1 MSGGCDWWLMVV
13 GVGLVTVEYKVKGAM
28 VSRAFSLAPQ
38 VPDAPIVD
46 LESVSNSRFEALI

>member
-1 MSGGCDWWLMVV
+1 MVG

-46 LESVSNSRFEALI
+46 PESVSNSRIEALI